1 MVSDFVQKILLLT
14 IIDPS
19 SSQFD
24 RRRIII
30 LSQISLVLHISLIL
44 HVVQF
49 SISAIKVTLKL
60 FVYAEDGVLF
70 QCIFFA
76 QLSVFLLLRLRKLED
91 RLASTVPANKDIKLA
106 EEKSAKTSN
115 KRYDDECHHG
125 CRSAESTL
133 R

>member
-1 MVSDFVQKILLLT
+1 MHGNFIFIRHEITRIVSDFVEKILLLT

-24 RRRIII
+24 RWKIII
-30 LSQISLVLHISLIL
+30 LSQISLIL

-49 SISAIKVTLKL
+49 RISAIKITLKL
-60 FVYAEDGVLF
+60 FVYAEDGVIF

-76 QLSVFLLLRLRKLED
+76 HLSVFLLLRLRKFED

-106 EEKSAKTSN
+106 EE
-115 KRYDDECHHG
+115 
-125 CRSAESTL
+125 
-133 R
+133 